1 MATFAVSVSAQ
12 NGNII
17 VFSSVASVA
26 LNSTFFSLFEKY
38 NKGRYDFISAHV
50 AGGPNGP
57 WQDVE
62 VEENLDVLG
71 VLNLRH
77 ILYKVAAKEEEVV
90 EAVRQTDAFEFL
102 MGAAKQRGLPKRK
115 AEGGTAK
122 DKLYNAVLDS
132 LKQKG
137 LDFPHATSY

>member
-26 LNSTFFSLFEKY
+26 LNSTFSSLFDKY

-57 WQDVE
+57 WQDVDE
-62 VEENLDVLG
+62 KENLDVLG

-77 ILYKVAAKEEEVV
+77 ILYKVTAKEEAV
-90 EAVRQTDAFEFL
+90 EAVSQTDAFKFV
-102 MGAAKQRGLPKRK
+102 MGAAKRRGLPRHHLPSFHCFH
-115 AEGGTAK
+115 
-122 DKLYNAVLDS
+122 DRNKLCCQE
-132 LKQKG
+132 K
-137 LDFPHATSY
+137 